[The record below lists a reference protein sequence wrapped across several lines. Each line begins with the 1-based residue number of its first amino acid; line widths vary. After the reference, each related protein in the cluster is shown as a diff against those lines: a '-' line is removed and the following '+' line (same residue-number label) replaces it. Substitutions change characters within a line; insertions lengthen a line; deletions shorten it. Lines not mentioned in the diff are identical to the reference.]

1 MSEKKD
7 GEEKKDF
14 EELEIQQDTGSLTWA
29 QPRTKGDVPAAR
41 SGHTL
46 TVVGSNA
53 YLFGGCVEGDIVGPT
68 DEIYILK
75 LQPADSKSAMT
86 WVKPKTGGATPKRGA
101 FPGMAFISLA
111 FLIPIASRGL
121 SIRQPL
127 DSPGSCGRT
136 QEGIP
141 EEGAGPTFASDDG
154 DFGLLARRSSGND
167 PTYFLDGGKKCAET
181 EGCSRLAFR
190 AARERQTGCS
200 SPASWA
206 GRSLDPRHGSRWS
219 RWIPSI
225 DTH

>member
-86 WVKPKTGGATPKRGA
+86 WVKPKTGGATPSKRWGILLRA
-101 FPGMAFISLA
+101 SIKSSFSSSAAFIV
-111 FLIPIASRGL
+111 IPIASTMSTS
-121 SIRQPL
+121 SIRPITVGA
-127 DSPGSCGRT
+127 SPMARLRQSSR
-136 QEGIP
+136 QEESYA
-141 EEGAGPTFASDDG
+141 EE
-154 DFGLLARRSSGND
+154 RR
-167 PTYFLDGGKKCAET
+167 F
-181 EGCSRLAFR
+181 
-190 AARERQTGCS
+190 
-200 SPASWA
+200 
-206 GRSLDPRHGSRWS
+206 
-219 RWIPSI
+219 
-225 DTH
+225 